1 MIKELILA
9 IILGSLLGLGVTGG
23 YLALHKKDIK
33 NNPSKQIEI
42 TTPTSIPTTTIS
54 ETPKQPSQISISS
67 PENDALISTDQTTI
81 KGTTSPNSLIIIT
94 TASQTFSDK
103 SDTKGNFSVSI
114 KLDSGINFIK
124 ISAIDQTNNQFDTTI
139 NVTYSTAKI

>member
-42 TTPTSIPTTTIS
+42 TTPTNTPATTIS
-54 ETPKQPSQISISS
+54 ETPKQTSPISISS
-67 PENDALISTDQTTI
+67 PESDALVSTDQITI

-103 SDTKGNFSVSI
+103 SDAKGNFSVAI
-114 KLDSGINFIK
+114 KLDSGINSVK
-124 ISAIDQTNNQFDTTI
+124 ISAIDQSNNQFDTSTNI
-139 NVTYSTAKI
+139 TYSTAKI